1 MNDTGDLPDDLP
13 DFSGL
18 RALFIN
24 CSIKHD
30 PAQSHTRRLINRA
43 AGVMRDRG
51 VDVEIVHALSHTI
64 AFGMEKDQT
73 VNGMADDWPQIHAK
87 IMEADIFVIG
97 TPIWLGVKSSV
108 ATLVVERMYAY
119 SGDRNAKGQYLY
131 YGKTAGCI
139 ITGNEDGAKACA
151 MDLLYAMS
159 HIGYTVPPQA
169 DCAWL
174 GEAGPGP
181 SYGDPR
187 ADGGHEGYDN
197 DFTNRNTTFMSWNLM
212 HTAKM
217 LRDNDGLP
225 AIGNLPETWQQLP
238 NAKDQDPEA
247 D

>member
-1 MNDTGDLPDDLP
+1 MDELP

-24 CSIKHD
+24 CSIKYD

-43 AGVMRDRG
+43 AGVMRTQG
-51 VDVEIVHALSHTI
+51 VDVEIIHALSHTI

-73 VNGMADDWPQIHAK
+73 LNSIADDWPQIHAK

-187 ADGGHEGYDN
+187 PDGGHEGYDN

-238 NAKDQDPEA
+238 NAKEQDPEA

>member
-1 MNDTGDLPDDLP
+1 MANDHELR
-13 DFSGL
+13 DFGGL

-30 PAQSHTRRLINRA
+30 PSQSHTRRLINRA

-51 VDVEIVHALSHTI
+51 VDVEIVYALLRTI

-73 VNGMADDWPQIHAK
+73 VNGLADDWPQIHAK
-87 IMEADIFVIG
+87 IMGADIFVIG

-108 ATLVVERMYAY
+108 ATLVVDRMYAY
-119 SGDRNAKGQYLY
+119 SGDRNEKGQYLY
-131 YGKTAGCI
+131 YGKAAGCI

-151 MDLLYAMS
+151 KDLLYAMS
-159 HIGYTVPPQA
+159 HIGYTVPPQV

-181 SYGDPR
+181 SYGDSRPG
-187 ADGGHEGYDN
+187 GGHEGYDN
-197 DFTNRNTTFMSWNLM
+197 DFTNRNATFMAWNLM
-212 HTAKM
+212 HMPKM
-217 LRDNDGLP
+217 LRDSGGLP
-225 AIGNLPETWQQLP
+225 PIGNLPESWQQFT

>member
-1 MNDTGDLPDDLP
+1 MDELP
-13 DFSGL
+13 DFSDL

-24 CSIKHD
+24 CSIKYD

-43 AGVMRDRG
+43 AGVMRTQG
-51 VDVEIVHALSHTI
+51 VDVEIIHALEHTI